1 MITYAP
7 EILQILWCINN
18 KKNIRFYASL
28 VHYVQNYYSI
38 FGKITINDNT

>member
-1 MITYAP
+1 MHQKYFMVHNTK
-7 EILQILWCINN
+7 

-38 FGKITINDNT
+38 FGKINDNT